1 MTHNKRMRKNCLE
14 KFT

>member
-1 MTHNKRMRKNCLE
+1 MTQHIRMRKNCLE

>member
-1 MTHNKRMRKNCLE
+1 MTQHIRMRKSFLE